1 MKEEDTKRSRGRQFL
16 LCLDVNENKSDDQEI
31 ARQIADLPNTFGHRF
46 FSTRH
51 GDKNGRSLGHYNTNC
66 VCCK

>member
-1 MKEEDTKRSRGRQFL
+1 MKEEDTKRSCGRQFL

-31 ARQIADLPNTFGHRF
+31 ARQIADLPNSFGHRV
-46 FSTRH
+46 STRH